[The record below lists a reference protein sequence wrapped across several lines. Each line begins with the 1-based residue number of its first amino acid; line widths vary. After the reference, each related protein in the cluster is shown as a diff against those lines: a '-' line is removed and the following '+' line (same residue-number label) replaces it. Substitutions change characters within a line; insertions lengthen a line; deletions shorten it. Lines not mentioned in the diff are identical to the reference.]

1 MFALV
6 LLPTSDISKRARQ
19 KNDGLNFFL
28 KVNVLYN
35 VDSLG
40 RKKQMLKVA

>member
-1 MFALV
+1 MFFF
-6 LLPTSDISKRARQ
+6 LLLKFPREPRQ

-35 VDSLG
+35 LDSLG
-40 RKKQMLKVA
+40 HKKQMLKVV